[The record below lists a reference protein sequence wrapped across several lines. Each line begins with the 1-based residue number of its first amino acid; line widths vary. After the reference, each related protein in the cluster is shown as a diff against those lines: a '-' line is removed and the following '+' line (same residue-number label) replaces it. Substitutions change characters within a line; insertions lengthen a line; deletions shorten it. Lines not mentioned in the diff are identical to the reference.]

1 MRSTLSLASKPPSPS
16 TDTAG
21 SGGAETRPRHWVPI
35 RTLHAGHRDKV
46 RTHLLALSEE
56 DRALRF
62 GHAISDERI
71 GRYADQ
77 IDFDRDRV
85 FGTFDRRL
93 ELLTL
98 AHLAL
103 DREHGAA
110 EFGVSVL
117 PRARGRGLGTQLFAH
132 AVTHARNRDV
142 HTLFIHVAR
151 DNTPMMAIVQHA
163 GAVIDFEGGD
173 ATAELPLQAN
183 TLGTQIEELLCSQ
196 AADVDFRYKR
206 HALKLDALKPSR
218 TAAS

>member
-1 MRSTLSLASKPPSPS
+1 MSAATSRGSKPQRPSAEPG
-16 TDTAG
+16 AG
-21 SGGAETRPRHWVPI
+21 RARPRRWVPI
-35 RTLHAGHRDKV
+35 RTLHAGHRAKV
-46 RTHLLALSEE
+46 RAHLLALNDE

-77 IDFDRDRV
+77 IDFERDRV

-93 ELLTL
+93 ELLTV

-103 DREHGAA
+103 DRDHGVG

-117 PRARGRGLGTQLFAH
+117 PRARGRGLGTQLFSH
-132 AVTHARNRDV
+132 AVTHARNRGV

-163 GAVIDFEGGD
+163 GAVIDFDGGD
-173 ATAELPLQAN
+173 ATAELPLQAH
-183 TLGTQIEELLCSQ
+183 TLGTQIEELLRGQ
-196 AADVDFRYKR
+196 AAAVNFRYKR
-206 HALKLDALKPSR
+206 HALRLDGLTPQGR
-218 TAAS
+218 AAS

>member
-1 MRSTLSLASKPPSPS
+1 MPPGTPLAAKPRSPSPEPS
-16 TDTAG
+16 AVVAG
-21 SGGAETRPRHWVPI
+21 VRRRRWVPI
-35 RTLHAGHRDKV
+35 RALHAGHRPQV
-46 RTHLLALSEE
+46 RAHLLALSDE

-71 GRYADQ
+71 GHYADQ

-103 DREHGAA
+103 DLEHGVG

-117 PRARGRGLGTQLFAH
+117 PRARGRGLGTQLFAR
-132 AVTHARNRDV
+132 AVTHARNRGM

-163 GAVIDFEGGD
+163 GAVIDFEGSD
-173 ATAELPLQAN
+173 ATAELLLPAQ
-183 TLGTQIEELLCSQ
+183 TLGTQIEELLSSQ
-196 AADVDFRYKR
+196 AANVDFRYKR
-206 HALKLDALKPSR
+206 HALKVDALKPGGPAES
-218 TAAS
+218 

>member
-1 MRSTLSLASKPPSPS
+1 MSTSPLPDPTPPTPP
-16 TDTAG
+16 TEVTG
-21 SGGAETRPRHWVPI
+21 GGAAARPRRWVPI

-46 RTHLLALSEE
+46 RAHLLALSDE
-56 DRALRF
+56 DRARRF

-71 GRYADQ
+71 GHYADQ
-77 IDFDRDRV
+77 IDFERDGV

-103 DREHGAA
+103 DREHGVG

-132 AVTHARNRDV
+132 AVTHARNRGV

-163 GAVIDFEGGD
+163 GAVIDFDGGD
-173 ATAELPLQAN
+173 ATAELPLQQH

-196 AADVDFRYKR
+196 AAALDFRYKR
-206 HALKLDALKPSR
+206 HALKLDALRPAGPATS
-218 TAAS
+218 